1 MKNIKS
7 IFQIIL
13 IASVFVLTGCE
24 EETYEF
30 GAIIAPSNIQ
40 IDSEIKGAS
49 VATPYGD
56 GTGEVTYTVSADNA
70 ISYKFIYNG
79 SETIAASGTH
89 TYLFSKTGT
98 NIYNVVV
105 QAIGTGGIISSSAVQ
120 NEVLVLYEPPA
131 ELLETLYGTGT
142 KTWRMKAESDGHFG
156 LGPVGGNIIAEWWSA
171 RANDKVDTGMYDD
184 RYVFNNNGTFT
195 HLVGADGTV
204 FGRETPIK
212 ADLGPTTEEP
222 NGADIENYPYA
233 DYSENMSLSAPG
245 GKETI
250 SLTGLAFIGYYTGGS
265 HQYSIV
271 SRTSNEIVLKTTD
284 AAGEFDW
291 WFTLVSE

>member
-13 IASVFVLTGCE
+13 LASVFLLTSCE

-40 IDSEIKGAS
+40 IDSEIKGVS
-49 VATPYGD
+49 SSLPYGD
-56 GTGEVTYTVSADNA
+56 GTGEVTYSVNANNA

-79 SETIAASGTH
+79 NETIAASGTH
-89 TYLFSKTGT
+89 TYTFSKTGT
-98 NIYNVVV
+98 HIYNVIV
-105 QAIGTGGIISSSAVQ
+105 QVIGTGGVISSAAIQS
-120 NEVLVLYEPPA
+120 EVLVLYEPPA
-131 ELLETLYGTGT
+131 ELLENLYGTGT
-142 KTWRMKAESDGHFG
+142 KTWRIKAEGNKHFG
-156 LGPVGGNIIAEWWSA
+156 LGPVGGNAGPEWYGA
-171 RANDKVDTGMYDD
+171 GPNDKVDTGMYDD
-184 RYVFNNNGTFT
+184 RYVFNSNGTFT

-233 DYSENMSLSAPG
+233 DYTANMSLSAPG

-250 SLTGLAFIGYYTGGS
+250 SLTGLSFIGYYTGGS
-265 HQYSIV
+265 HKYAIE
-271 SRTSNEIVLKTTD
+271 SRTSSEIVLRTTD

-291 WFTLVSE
+291 WFTLIAE